1 MKNLRNSSAP
11 ARLERS
17 ASYAGEA
24 VYFPTSVIKSSVYD
38 DMLRAYRNGMDYRQ
52 IALKSGYTP
61 NYVQSVVHKKSGK
74 AEKQI

>member
-1 MKNLRNSSAP
+1 
-11 ARLERS
+11 
-17 ASYAGEA
+17 
-24 VYFPTSVIKSSVYD
+24 
-38 DMLRAYRNGMDYRQ
+38 MLRAYRNGMDYRQ